1 MTDNGDAP
9 QSFTDA
15 VASMNAAQIRRDITA
30 SEIPAPKN
38 LAPCSYALGLE
49 VERQDPMDQEGD
61 AFGRLILLH
70 DPGSAAD
77 MRLVTYIQADM
88 DLALSQDPLLPRVT
102 WQWLQEGLD
111 SENTQYDSLG
121 GTVTC
126 TNSVTYGDIDGAQEA
141 SQLELRASW
150 TVTSGDLASHVQAFA
165 TVLAHVAGLPPEGI
179 TALGASA
186 G

>member
-1 MTDNGDAP
+1 MTDTANAP

-15 VASMNAAQIRRDITA
+15 VVSMNAAQIRRDITA
-30 SEIPAPKN
+30 SEIQAPKN
-38 LAPCSYALGLE
+38 LAPWSYALGLE
-49 VERQDPMDQEGD
+49 VARKHPLAPEGD

-70 DPGSAAD
+70 DPTSGQE

-102 WQWLQEGLD
+102 WQWLHEGLD
-111 SENTQYDSLG
+111 SENTEYIGLG

-150 TVTSGDLASHVQAFA
+150 TVSSGDLASHVQAFA
-165 TVLAHVAGLPPEGI
+165 TVLANVAGLPPEGV
-179 TALGASA
+179 TTLGSTTR
-186 G
+186 